1 MTDPVH
7 YLVVTPAGKLT
18 VLNYAFHYAQEGTG
32 LKGQVTEVL
41 AAPGYVGDML
51 FVTAPSPDG
60 AFSVTYL
67 DDPTAPENRYATAMA
82 IQLQAPD
89 DTLIRGNAV
98 FLSESDAILLNDS
111 EVALL
116 QMLHSGIAATP

>member
-7 YLVVTPAGKLT
+7 YLVVTPAGKIT
-18 VLNYAFHYAQEGTG
+18 VLDYAFHYAQEGPG
-32 LKGQVTEVL
+32 LKGQVTDVL
-41 AAPGYVGDML
+41 TAPGYIGDML

-60 AFSVTYL
+60 AFSITYL
-67 DDPTAPENRYATAMA
+67 DDPTAPENRYATTMA
-82 IQLQAPD
+82 IQMRAPKE
-89 DTLIRGNAV
+89 TLIRGNAV

-116 QMLHSGIAATP
+116 RMLHSAVADTL